1 MERTALTC
9 NSHSRQSRPPTE
21 KGTRKEPRADNSPDL
36 ATRATNLLDRGG
48 EYQPRDS
55 ASDEAGWRGDGADP
69 RWNEYRQGRRDD
81 VRGLRDQPLLPI
93 SKFTLADGCVTG
105 TNSANNT
112 NSARK
117 LDRRSPVSRWESSP
131 TRKSWMPSWRDW
143 NRRLWTSAC
152 STPVLY
158 RSTRS
163 WTGYQRQESQSVG

>member
-81 VRGLRDQPLLPI
+81 VCGLRINISYPFRDSCLLTGVLQGQTPRTTRTQPGNWTGDHQRP
-93 SKFTLADGCVTG
+93 AGRAARRGRAGCRVGGTRTG
-105 TNSANNT
+105 GYGRAH
-112 NSARK
+112 AQ
-117 LDRRSPVSRWESSP
+117 
-131 TRKSWMPSWRDW
+131 
-143 NRRLWTSAC
+143 
-152 STPVLY
+152 Y
-158 RSTRS
+158 RSCTGQLAAGQVTR
-163 WTGYQRQESQSVG
+163 GRKVRV